1 MYVIV
6 KCFFSH
12 LAKTGCLN
20 DLLKDAFHRDF
31 DIGEHMFKDQS
42 FLVAV
47 DDIGIENLR
56 RDCLEIIIRYHLQV
70 GELQAILWGVENQKS
85 DGLIFFI
92 ISHHTSDNVKY
103 ANHILAGL
111 RSKLDKQG

>member
-56 RDCLEIIIRYHLQV
+56 HDCLEIIIRYHLQV

-85 DGLIFFI
+85 DGLIFFYHFPSYI
-92 ISHHTSDNVKY
+92 W
-103 ANHILAGL
+103 
-111 RSKLDKQG
+111 